1 MSKKVQ
7 PADLANRVALGV
19 AEAALALGVS
29 ENLVRESLHELPHFH
44 LKSRVLI
51 PVDALRRWASDRVRE
66 DEGESRRIAE
76 SISSSFLR

>member
-1 MSKKVQ
+1 MSAKAQ

-44 LKSRVLI
+44 MKSRVLI
-51 PVDALRRWASDRVRE
+51 PVDALR
-66 DEGESRRIAE
+66 
-76 SISSSFLR
+76 